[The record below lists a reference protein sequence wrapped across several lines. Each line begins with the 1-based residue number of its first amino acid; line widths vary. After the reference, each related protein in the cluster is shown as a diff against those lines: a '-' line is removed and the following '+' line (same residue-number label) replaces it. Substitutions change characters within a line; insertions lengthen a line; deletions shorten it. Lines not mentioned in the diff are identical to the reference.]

1 MSNLEASRILESA
14 LKDVDAILKV
24 NEINSPEAN
33 ITENNNF
40 DNHHLP
46 EVPHLDVTDLNTDI
60 VSYEH
65 EFSVLIDR
73 LQNCIDKL
81 NHPGPVNASQVT
93 GYGNLDYGITRD
105 HRIRLVRPVTTQIT
119 ELELSGICK
128 SPPLQSSYS
137 SNGGAVL
144 SDEHFQQRILRLQ
157 AQIKAQANLI
167 AKLEKDVNVVPPSKS
182 TCINNNSN
190 RGSHLSI
197 NMNNLELL
205 TEVSKQHL
213 RISSLEETNRDLEEK
228 INKLEKEL
236 SQRSGYN
243 HLKTS
248 CEDIQSMK
256 FNRQFIG
263 QLPGSCRSIAAGNNN
278 HTNKL
283 NGSLRQLNSVNKV
296 NYSSLRCSANPV
308 VLNDTRFTTALQPEF
323 NSNFVCY
330 SMNGTQSTP
339 PTSRLMYYNPY
350 SYDNCLQSEDM
361 NPNFYPT
368 NHNQLPVIPNQI
380 RSFSLNE
387 LRHSRIIQPIGQNN
401 NNNNMRPSVRWDA
414 HNHSGVKSSL
424 TSGQHTYPL
433 RENCH
438 PNTQATAISHLP
450 PQYASSYHQKS
461 YAASR
466 IRSPQPPIQPQT
478 QPTQW
483 IDQRNIFHNN
493 GKQTLT
499 AFSSNE
505 QVSVSSVPCLP
516 CDSPASVKCS
526 TSENVYSSNTP
537 RNHRISSPHLM
548 NSVTHAQQFNEIP
561 QDLGC
566 FLQDDKLTIPAK
578 SASGNHHRLKRIFTD
593 RQYEKGWRSIALL
606 PSPSLT
612 DVFHWLSSN
621 GQINKNNS
629 NNNNNIINCTS
640 VGLIKSKT
648 LSMNQSQ
655 SGLINSSLSV
665 STRSKSMDRYTD
677 GMKISTTH
685 DDTGILPRRRYNMH
699 TTPTTTTTTTTTSTP
714 NGCHSNMT
722 STTTTRNDNK
732 NNSTDRMFSS
742 SSSIILNHHHHQPVN
757 TLRNNN
763 ILQVTC
769 HESISE
775 SSSRNNSFDRNTV
788 ITTDNNNISSSSNS
802 TSINSCNHF
811 QKFSEVDQHNKKR
824 LLSPTIPAMCLDL
837 YKSHRKLDNDKPT
850 SSYTDSSISS
860 SGGDQCQ
867 SFRFAY
873 TKRNFCLWDK
883 NMISAWLYRIGLGYT
898 VSNTR
903 RWLNTG
909 QDLVTVSKKS
919 LAQLM
924 GIRNPLHLKK
934 LSIHIHRCM
943 KESSL
948 NNHASLYRSI
958 EAPENFDMTGWLHDI
973 GLSAYIPQFDSCI
986 IDPYVL
992 DQLSMDDLSVLKMS
1006 NELHVLSLRWGIQ
1019 MLRHISFDR
1028 NRLCRD
1034 HMQQCTANIL
1044 INRNLL
1050 NSPKQSFPTTTD
1062 NMKLNSELNGVNH
1075 SGMNN
1080 APSINTTITNGNN
1093 NNLISGLNASSRPN
1107 SVNHETEVF
1116 ISTYLPIQI
1125 CYWTQQRVLDWLQ
1138 SIELPEYAPKLFGS
1152 GVHGA
1157 LMIFEDRFTPDLL
1170 ADILQISP
1178 VKSLVRRHLTH
1189 KFIELVGPEIWK
1201 RKQENEV
1208 NNSLTLNSKI
1218 KPSKKKSLFHST
1230 RGHKGNDEVEELVCP
1245 VEIDPNHMSIFAD
1258 EVELNCQID
1267 CNQQLDQ
1274 ESTTAINLN
1283 STNSQPLEL
1292 QETDI

>member
-1 MSNLEASRILESA
+1 MSNLDASRILESA

-24 NEINSPEAN
+24 NEINSTEAN
-33 ITENNNF
+33 ITENNHF

-46 EVPHLDVTDLNTDI
+46 EVPHLDVTDLNTD
-60 VSYEH
+60 SAAYEH
-65 EFSVLIDR
+65 VGNLDEDYLYKTGKEFSVLIDR

-81 NHPGPVNASQVT
+81 NHTGPATASHVT
-93 GYGNLDYGITRD
+93 GYGNTDYGITRD

-119 ELELSGICK
+119 ELDLSRIRK
-128 SPPLQSSYS
+128 SPPLQSLYS
-137 SNGGAVL
+137 SNGGTVL
-144 SDEHFQQRILRLQ
+144 SDEHFQQRIIRLQ
-157 AQIKAQANLI
+157 AQIQAQANLI

-182 TCINNNSN
+182 TCGSSNGN

-243 HLKTS
+243 NHLKTS

-256 FNRQFIG
+256 FNRQFVG
-263 QLPGSCRSIAAGNNN
+263 QLRGSCRSISAVNNN

-283 NGSLRQLNSVNKV
+283 NGSLRQLNTVNKV

-308 VLNDTRFTTALQPEF
+308 VFNEARFTTALQPEF

-330 SMNGTQSTP
+330 SLTGTQSTP

-350 SYDNCLQSEDM
+350 NYDNCLQSEDM

-368 NHNQLPVIPNQI
+368 SHNHHLPVIPNQI

-387 LRHSRIIQPIGQNN
+387 LRHSRVIQPICPNN
-401 NNNNMRPSVRWDA
+401 NNNTNMRPSVRWDA
-414 HNHSGVKSSL
+414 HNRSAGVKSPS
-424 TSGQHTYPL
+424 TSGHTYPL
-433 RENCH
+433 RENFY
-438 PNTQATAISHLP
+438 PSTQVTAVSQLP

-466 IRSPQPPIQPQT
+466 IRSPQPQPQIQPA
-478 QPTQW
+478 QW
-483 IDQRNIFHNN
+483 IDQRNTFHNN

-505 QVSVSSVPCLP
+505 QVNMVSSVPCLP

-526 TSENVYSSNTP
+526 TSENVYSSFNTP
-537 RNHRISSPHLM
+537 RNHRISPHMM
-548 NSVTHAQQFNEIP
+548 NSVNHAQQVNEIP
-561 QDLGC
+561 QDFGC
-566 FLQDDKLTIPAK
+566 FIDNDKLTIPAK
-578 SASGNHHRLKRIFTD
+578 SANGNHHLFKRIFTD
-593 RQYEKGWRSIALL
+593 R
-606 PSPSLT
+606 P
-612 DVFHWLSSN
+612 
-621 GQINKNNS
+621 
-629 NNNNNIINCTS
+629 
-640 VGLIKSKT
+640 
-648 LSMNQSQ
+648 
-655 SGLINSSLSV
+655 
-665 STRSKSMDRYTD
+665 
-677 GMKISTTH
+677 
-685 DDTGILPRRRYNMH
+685 
-699 TTPTTTTTTTTTSTP
+699 
-714 NGCHSNMT
+714 
-722 STTTTRNDNK
+722 
-732 NNSTDRMFSS
+732 
-742 SSSIILNHHHHQPVN
+742 
-757 TLRNNN
+757 
-763 ILQVTC
+763 
-769 HESISE
+769 
-775 SSSRNNSFDRNTV
+775 
-788 ITTDNNNISSSSNS
+788 
-802 TSINSCNHF
+802 
-811 QKFSEVDQHNKKR
+811 
-824 LLSPTIPAMCLDL
+824 
-837 YKSHRKLDNDKPT
+837 
-850 SSYTDSSISS
+850 
-860 SGGDQCQ
+860 
-867 SFRFAY
+867 
-873 TKRNFCLWDK
+873 NFCLWDK

-909 QDLVTVSKKS
+909 QDLVTASKKS

-934 LSIHIHRCM
+934 LSIHIQRCM
-943 KESSL
+943 KDSSL
-948 NNHASLYRSI
+948 NNHASLYRNI

-973 GLSAYIPQFDSCI
+973 GLSAYIPQFDNCI

-1050 NSPKQSFPTTTD
+1050 NSPKQSFPSTTD
-1062 NMKLNSELNGVNH
+1062 NMKLNNELNGVVH

-1080 APSINTTITNGNN
+1080 SHTVTTSTATNDKN
-1093 NNLISGLNASSRPN
+1093 NNLTSGLNSSSRPN
-1107 SVNHETEVF
+1107 SVNHETEVY

-1230 RGHKGNDEVEELVCP
+1230 RGHKGNDDVEELVCP
-1245 VEIDPNHMSIFAD
+1245 IEIDPNHMSIFAD

-1274 ESTTAINLN
+1274 QSATTINPI
-1283 STNSQPLEL
+1283 STNGQPLEL

>member
-65 EFSVLIDR
+65 VGNLDEDYLYKTGKEFSVLIDR

-593 RQYEKGWRSIALL
+593 RQ
-606 PSPSLT
+606 
-612 DVFHWLSSN
+612 
-621 GQINKNNS
+621 
-629 NNNNNIINCTS
+629 
-640 VGLIKSKT
+640 
-648 LSMNQSQ
+648 
-655 SGLINSSLSV
+655 
-665 STRSKSMDRYTD
+665 
-677 GMKISTTH
+677 
-685 DDTGILPRRRYNMH
+685 
-699 TTPTTTTTTTTTSTP
+699 
-714 NGCHSNMT
+714 
-722 STTTTRNDNK
+722 
-732 NNSTDRMFSS
+732 
-742 SSSIILNHHHHQPVN
+742 
-757 TLRNNN
+757 
-763 ILQVTC
+763 
-769 HESISE
+769 
-775 SSSRNNSFDRNTV
+775 
-788 ITTDNNNISSSSNS
+788 
-802 TSINSCNHF
+802 
-811 QKFSEVDQHNKKR
+811 
-824 LLSPTIPAMCLDL
+824 
-837 YKSHRKLDNDKPT
+837 
-850 SSYTDSSISS
+850 
-860 SGGDQCQ
+860 
-867 SFRFAY
+867 
-873 TKRNFCLWDK
+873 NFCLWDK

>member
-65 EFSVLIDR
+65 VGNLDEDYLYKTGKEFSVLIDR

-593 RQYEKGWRSIALL
+593 R
-606 PSPSLT
+606 
-612 DVFHWLSSN
+612 H
-621 GQINKNNS
+621 
-629 NNNNNIINCTS
+629 
-640 VGLIKSKT
+640 
-648 LSMNQSQ
+648 
-655 SGLINSSLSV
+655 
-665 STRSKSMDRYTD
+665 
-677 GMKISTTH
+677 
-685 DDTGILPRRRYNMH
+685 
-699 TTPTTTTTTTTTSTP
+699 
-714 NGCHSNMT
+714 
-722 STTTTRNDNK
+722 
-732 NNSTDRMFSS
+732 
-742 SSSIILNHHHHQPVN
+742 
-757 TLRNNN
+757 
-763 ILQVTC
+763 
-769 HESISE
+769 
-775 SSSRNNSFDRNTV
+775 
-788 ITTDNNNISSSSNS
+788 
-802 TSINSCNHF
+802 
-811 QKFSEVDQHNKKR
+811 
-824 LLSPTIPAMCLDL
+824 
-837 YKSHRKLDNDKPT
+837 KPT

>member
-65 EFSVLIDR
+65 VGNLDEDYLYKTGKEFSVLIDR

-612 DVFHWLSSN
+612 DV
-621 GQINKNNS
+621 
-629 NNNNNIINCTS
+629 
-640 VGLIKSKT
+640 
-648 LSMNQSQ
+648 
-655 SGLINSSLSV
+655 
-665 STRSKSMDRYTD
+665 
-677 GMKISTTH
+677 
-685 DDTGILPRRRYNMH
+685 
-699 TTPTTTTTTTTTSTP
+699 
-714 NGCHSNMT
+714 
-722 STTTTRNDNK
+722 
-732 NNSTDRMFSS
+732 
-742 SSSIILNHHHHQPVN
+742 
-757 TLRNNN
+757 
-763 ILQVTC
+763 
-769 HESISE
+769 
-775 SSSRNNSFDRNTV
+775 
-788 ITTDNNNISSSSNS
+788 
-802 TSINSCNHF
+802 
-811 QKFSEVDQHNKKR
+811 
-824 LLSPTIPAMCLDL
+824 
-837 YKSHRKLDNDKPT
+837 KPT